1 MTHGNVLPEISHL
14 PLDDQ
19 FLILLHKK
27 IMNKTGSAK
36 RRAKKY
42 YIDQYRKTGL
52 IPGPLLLAGRG
63 ILEGRKCSGRPRSL
77 DTRVRERF
85 IEMVKASVD
94 PQREDFIF
102 ITRKARTVK
111 NYHLWLEEEFNQSIS
126 LAALRRCVKAENL
139 KLYLE
144 KPDFDEEEETVKH
157 CFNSEPVFDLIQ
169 VDGCAFR
176 YLKIRD
182 KNRMWRKPQVI
193 EFYDTGS
200 RHMFILDFY
209 FSESSRNAVDL
220 FTRFLLS
227 TPFPEKKIRLRPD
240 NAKGFLNLKR
250 SINALNLKHSLPGR
264 FYMEP
269 DFSRVCAPKDKVHLE
284 SSHRSLHNFE
294 IRIIKAFENRIV
306 KTEPGYVFKNGK
318 REKITVTLLDVG
330 LEELRKHNII
340 ETYRKE
346 HNGLKHYFSE
356 NGRTTEWIPEQKL
369 ENYLSEV
376 SPIEFSSSDVKEF
389 AKYGFRRIKATVSN
403 RGTITFDNRK
413 YYVAVGAENFSKH
426 KSTKVYISCFADKL
440 FIFEYKD
447 DGLLL
452 GEALSQKPFEKPV
465 YLPKNKIE
473 SNEVELIAKF
483 LEQQGMVIERVSL
496 IEKKANGLT
505 LAATKEIY
513 NRNKRRY
520 RNFLFKLNQPL
531 EKIGTAMF
539 NAFLLDCERHQRKTH
554 VAPYASSCGEK

>member
-1 MTHGNVLPEISHL
+1 MTHGNVLPEISNL

-42 YIDQYRKTGL
+42 YTDKYRKTGL

-85 IEMVKASVD
+85 VEMVKASVD

-139 KLYLE
+139 KPYLE
-144 KPDFDEEEETVKH
+144 KPDFDEQEVIKH

-182 KNRMWRKPQVI
+182 KNGMWKKPQVI

-200 RHMFILDFY
+200 RYMFILDFY
-209 FSESSRNAVDL
+209 FSESSRNGVDL

-227 TPFPEKKIRLRPD
+227 TPFPEKTIRLRPD

-250 SINALNLKHSLPGR
+250 SINALNLKHSLPGG

-269 DFSRVCAPKDKVHLE
+269 DFSRICAPKDKVHLE

-318 REKITVTLLDVG
+318 REKITVTLLG
-330 LEELRKHNII
+330 MGIEELRKHNII

-346 HNGLKHYFSE
+346 HNGLKHYFSD
-356 NGRTTEWIPEQKL
+356 NGRTTTWIPEQKL
-369 ENYLSEV
+369 ENYLSEA
-376 SPIEFSSSDVKEF
+376 SPIVFSSSDVKEF

-403 RGTITFDNRK
+403 RRTITFGNRK

-440 FIFEYKD
+440 FIFEHKD

-452 GEALSQKPFEKPV
+452 SEALCQKPFEKPV
-465 YLPKNKIE
+465 YPEHKIE
-473 SNEVELIAKF
+473 SNEVELITKF

-496 IEKKANGLT
+496 IEKKNNGLT
-505 LAATKEIY
+505 LVATKEIY
-513 NRNKRRY
+513 NCNKRRY
-520 RNFLFKLNQPL
+520 RNFLFKLNQPR
-531 EKIGTAMF
+531 EKIGAAMF
-539 NAFLLDCERHQRKTH
+539 NAFLLDCERQQRRTCI
-554 VAPYASSCGEK
+554 APYASCGEK

>member
-1 MTHGNVLPEISHL
+1 MTHGNVLPEISGL

-42 YIDQYRKTGL
+42 YTDQYRKTGL
-52 IPGPLLLAGRG
+52 IPAPLMLAGRG
-63 ILEGRKCSGRPRSL
+63 IFEGRKCSGRPRSL
-77 DTRVRERF
+77 DLRVRKRF

-94 PQREDFIF
+94 PLSEDFIF

-126 LAALRRCVKAENL
+126 LTALRRCVKAENL
-139 KLYLE
+139 KPYLE
-144 KPDFDEEEETVKH
+144 KPDFDEEEVVKH
-157 CFNSEPVFDLIQ
+157 CFNAEPVFDLIQ

-182 KNRMWRKPQVI
+182 KNGMWKKPQVI

-200 RHMFILDFY
+200 RHMFVLDFY

-250 SINALNLKHSLPGR
+250 SINALNLNHSLPGG

-306 KTEPGYVFKNGK
+306 KT
-318 REKITVTLLDVG
+318 
-330 LEELRKHNII
+330 
-340 ETYRKE
+340 
-346 HNGLKHYFSE
+346 
-356 NGRTTEWIPEQKL
+356 
-369 ENYLSEV
+369 
-376 SPIEFSSSDVKEF
+376 
-389 AKYGFRRIKATVSN
+389 
-403 RGTITFDNRK
+403 
-413 YYVAVGAENFSKH
+413 
-426 KSTKVYISCFADKL
+426 STRVCF
-440 FIFEYKD
+440 
-447 DGLLL
+447 
-452 GEALSQKPFEKPV
+452 
-465 YLPKNKIE
+465 
-473 SNEVELIAKF
+473 
-483 LEQQGMVIERVSL
+483 
-496 IEKKANGLT
+496 
-505 LAATKEIY
+505 
-513 NRNKRRY
+513 
-520 RNFLFKLNQPL
+520 
-531 EKIGTAMF
+531 
-539 NAFLLDCERHQRKTH
+539 
-554 VAPYASSCGEK
+554 

>member
-1 MTHGNVLPEISHL
+1 MTDGNVLPEISNL
-14 PLDDQ
+14 PTDDQ

-42 YIDQYRKTGL
+42 YTDQYRKTGL
-52 IPGPLLLAGRG
+52 IPAPLLLAGRG
-63 ILEGRKCSGRPRSL
+63 IFEGRKCSGRPRSL
-77 DTRVRERF
+77 DTRVRKRF
-85 IEMVKASVD
+85 VEMVKASVD
-94 PQREDFIF
+94 PIGEDFIF
-102 ITRKARTVK
+102 ITRKARTIK

-126 LAALRRCVKAENL
+126 LTALRRCVKAENL
-139 KLYLE
+139 KPYLE
-144 KPDFDEEEETVKH
+144 KPDFDEEKVVVKH
-157 CFNSEPVFDLIQ
+157 CFNAEPVFDLIQ

-182 KNRMWRKPQVI
+182 KNGMWKKPQVI

-200 RHMFILDFY
+200 RHMFVLDFY
-209 FSESSRNAVDL
+209 FSESSQNAVDL

-250 SINALNLKHSLPGR
+250 SINALNLKHSLPGG
-264 FYMEP
+264 FYMEA
-269 DFSRVCAPKDKVHLE
+269 DFARVRTPKDKVHLE

-294 IRIIKAFENRIV
+294 IRIIKTFENRIV

-330 LEELRKHNII
+330 IEELRKHNIL
-340 ETYRKE
+340 ETYRRE

-356 NGRTTEWIPEQKL
+356 NGMTTTWIPEQKL
-369 ENYLSEV
+369 ENYLSEI

-389 AKYGFRRIKATVSN
+389 VKYGFRRIKATVSN
-403 RGTITFDNRK
+403 TGTITFGNRK
-413 YYVAVGAENFSKH
+413 YYIASGAENFSKH
-426 KSTKVYISCFADKL
+426 KSTKVFISCFADKL

-452 GEALSQKPFEKPV
+452 GDALCQQPFEKPI
-465 YLPKNKIE
+465 YPEHKIE

-496 IEKKANGLT
+496 IEKKGNGLT
-505 LAATKEIY
+505 LATAKDIY
-513 NRNKRRY
+513 KRNKRRY
-520 RNFLFKLNQPL
+520 RNFLLKLNQPP

-539 NAFLLDCERHQRKTH
+539 NAFLLDCERQQRKTC
-554 VAPYASSCGEK
+554 VAPYASFGEK

>member
-1 MTHGNVLPEISHL
+1 MTHSNVLSEISNL

-36 RRAKKY
+36 RRTKKY
-42 YIDQYRKTGL
+42 YTDRYRKTGL
-52 IPGPLLLAGRG
+52 IPAPLILAGRG
-63 ILEGRKCSGRPRSL
+63 IFEGRKCSGRHRSL
-77 DTRVRERF
+77 DIKVRERF
-85 IEMVKASVD
+85 VEMVKASVD
-94 PQREDFIF
+94 PISEDFIF

-126 LAALRRCVKAENL
+126 LTALRRCVKAENL
-139 KLYLE
+139 KPYLE
-144 KPDFDEEEETVKH
+144 KPDFDEKEVVKH
-157 CFNSEPVFDLIQ
+157 CFNAESVFDLIQ

-182 KNRMWRKPQVI
+182 KNGMWKKPQVI

-200 RHMFILDFY
+200 RHMFVLDFY

-250 SINALNLKHSLPGR
+250 SINALNLKHSLPGG

-269 DFSRVCAPKDKVHLE
+269 DFARVCTPKDKVHLE

-306 KTEPGYVFKNGK
+306 KMEPGHVFKNGK
-318 REKITVTLLDVG
+318 REKITVTLLDIG
-330 LEELRKHNII
+330 LEELSKHNIL

-356 NGRTTEWIPEQKL
+356 NGRTTTWIPEQKL
-369 ENYLSEV
+369 ESYLSEV
-376 SPIEFSSSDVKEF
+376 SPIVFSSSDVKEF

-403 RGTITFDNRK
+403 RRTITFGNRK
-413 YYVAVGAENFSKH
+413 YYVASGAENFSKH

-447 DGLLL
+447 NGLLL
-452 GEALSQKPFEKPV
+452 GEALCQKPFEKPV
-465 YLPKNKIE
+465 YPEHKIE
-473 SNEVELIAKF
+473 PNEVELISKF

-496 IEKKANGLT
+496 IEKKESGLT
-505 LAATKEIY
+505 LAAAKEIY

-520 RNFLFKLNQPL
+520 RNFLLKLKQPK
-531 EKIGTAMF
+531 EKIGIAMF
-539 NAFLLDCERHQRKTH
+539 NAFLLDCERQQRKTC
-554 VAPYASSCGEK
+554 VAPYASYGEK

>member
-1 MTHGNVLPEISHL
+1 MTHSNVLQDISNL
-14 PLDDQ
+14 PTDDQ

-36 RRAKKY
+36 RRTKKY
-42 YIDQYRKTGL
+42 YTDQYRKSGL
-52 IPGPLLLAGRG
+52 IPAPLILAGRG
-63 ILEGRKCSGRPRSL
+63 IFEGRKCSGRPRSL
-77 DTRVRERF
+77 DIRVRKRF
-85 IEMVKASVD
+85 VEMVKASVD
-94 PQREDFIF
+94 PTGEDFIF

-111 NYHLWLEEEFNQSIS
+111 NYHLWLEEEFNKSIS
-126 LAALRRCVKAENL
+126 LTALRRCVKAENL
-139 KLYLE
+139 KPYLE
-144 KPDFDEEEETVKH
+144 KPDFDEEVVVKH
-157 CFNSEPVFDLIQ
+157 CFNAEPVFDLIQ

-182 KNRMWRKPQVI
+182 KNGMWKKPQVI

-200 RHMFILDFY
+200 RHMFVLDFY

-220 FTRFLLS
+220 FTQFLLS

-250 SINALNLKHSLPGR
+250 SINALNLKHSLPGG

-294 IRIIKAFENRIV
+294 IRIIKAFENKIV

-318 REKITVTLLDVG
+318 REKITVTLLDMG
-330 LEELRKHNII
+330 IEELRKHNIL

-346 HNGLKHYFSE
+346 HNGLKHNFSE
-356 NGRTTEWIPEQKL
+356 NGMTTTWIPEQKL

-376 SPIEFSSSDVKEF
+376 SPIVFSSADVKEF
-389 AKYGFRRIKATVSN
+389 VKYGFRRIKATVSN
-403 RGTITFDNRK
+403 SGTITFGNKK

-452 GEALSQKPFEKPV
+452 GEALCQKPFEKPV
-465 YLPKNKIE
+465 YPEHKIE

-483 LEQQGMVIERVSL
+483 LAQQEMVIERVSL
-496 IEKKANGLT
+496 IEKKNNGLT
-505 LAATKEIY
+505 LATAKDIY
-513 NRNKRRY
+513 KRNKRRY
-520 RNFLFKLNQPL
+520 RNFLFKLNQPR
-531 EKIGTAMF
+531 EKIGIAMF
-539 NAFLLDCERHQRKTH
+539 NAFLLDCERQQRKTC
-554 VAPYASSCGEK
+554 VAPYASFGEK